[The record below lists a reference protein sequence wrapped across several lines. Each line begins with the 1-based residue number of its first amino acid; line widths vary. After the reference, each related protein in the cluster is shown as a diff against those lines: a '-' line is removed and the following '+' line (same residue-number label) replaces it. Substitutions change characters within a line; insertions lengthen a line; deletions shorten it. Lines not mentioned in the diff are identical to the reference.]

1 MPYSLDE
8 LAKDIKGILKD
19 HGIQV
24 GSDKVCYYVQ
34 KALMD
39 QIPTQNTDEDIARW
53 AFSYGARMT
62 TDENGS
68 PSILSSEPNS
78 FSQSIYCDT
87 RFCQDTELKTQN
99 VTKKP

>member
-19 HGIQV
+19 DGIQE

-39 QIPTQNTDEDIARW
+39 QNFIQNNLFQNIITQVS
-53 AFSYGARMT
+53 F
-62 TDENGS
+62 
-68 PSILSSEPNS
+68 LS
-78 FSQSIYCDT
+78 
-87 RFCQDTELKTQN
+87 
-99 VTKKP
+99 

>member
-19 HGIQV
+19 HGIQE

-39 QIPTQNTDEDIARW
+39 QNFIQNNLKDRDDQNPREILYEDPELGSV
-53 AFSYGARMT
+53 SYTHLRAHETG
-62 TDENGS
+62 
-68 PSILSSEPNS
+68 
-78 FSQSIYCDT
+78 
-87 RFCQDTELKTQN
+87 
-99 VTKKP
+99 

>member
-19 HGIQV
+19 HGIQE

-39 QIPTQNTDEDIARW
+39 QSFIHNNLKDRDDQNPREILYED
-53 AFSYGARMT
+53 
-62 TDENGS
+62 
-68 PSILSSEPNS
+68 P
-78 FSQSIYCDT
+78 
-87 RFCQDTELKTQN
+87 ELGFVFVVMCIIKRLMDHLTIMDQAGLYT
-99 VTKKP
+99 VKLLEKQK

>member
-19 HGIQV
+19 HGIQE

-39 QIPTQNTDEDIARW
+39 QNFIQNNLKDRDDQNPEK
-53 AFSYGARMT
+53 FFMK
-62 TDENGS
+62 
-68 PSILSSEPNS
+68 ILSLGFVFVVMCIIKRLMGHLMIMDQAGLYTVKLLEK
-78 FSQSIYCDT
+78 Q
-87 RFCQDTELKTQN
+87 K
-99 VTKKP
+99 

>member
-19 HGIQV
+19 HGIQE

-39 QIPTQNTDEDIARW
+39 QNFIQNNLKDRDDQNPREILYEDPELGFCVCGHVYNQEANGSNQPGRRF
-53 AFSYGARMT
+53 AHTGAREK
-62 TDENGS
+62 DDA
-68 PSILSSEPNS
+68 
-78 FSQSIYCDT
+78 CDA
-87 RFCQDTELKTQN
+87 
-99 VTKKP
+99 